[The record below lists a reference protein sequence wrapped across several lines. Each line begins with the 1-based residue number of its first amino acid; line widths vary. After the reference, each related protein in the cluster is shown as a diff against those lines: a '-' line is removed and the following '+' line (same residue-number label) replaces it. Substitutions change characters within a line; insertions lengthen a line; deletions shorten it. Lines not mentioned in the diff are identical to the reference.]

1 MRIFERNGG
10 LLMSIELKAINAV
23 RVLGVDAINRANSG
37 HPGMVL
43 GAAPLAY
50 VLFTKFIN
58 ATPKD
63 SKWINRDRF
72 VLAAGHASM
81 LLYANLHLC
90 GYQISID
97 DLKEFRQVG
106 SITPGHPEFGHTDGV
121 DCTAGPLG
129 QGIAHAVGMALA
141 EKILATKLNH
151 DDLSIIN
158 HYTYA
163 LCGDGDLHEGVTQE
177 AISFAGHQKL
187 EKLIVLYDR
196 NRVTLDGTLDISFS
210 ENVALR
216 FESAGWRVIE
226 AGDANN
232 INAVENAIKEARVL
246 SGKPTLVIADSIIGY
261 GSKNQN
267 TEKVHGSPLGEEDT
281 VQLKEKLDW
290 THEPFTI
297 PNEIYEHYHST
308 FYQRGIKAFRHWKRQ
323 INQYRLRYENDY
335 NKLNNLL
342 LNDFSTVS
350 YPSFSLGYKEAT
362 RSTSNR
368 IIQNVASVSP
378 LIVGGAADVAKSVN
392 TTIKNAS
399 DISSLNASGQN
410 INYGIRE
417 FAMSCIQTGILLH
430 GGLRSFVGSFLI
442 FSDYMKASIRTAAL
456 MKTPSIYVFTHDSV
470 AVGEDGPTHQP
481 IEQLTTLRTIPDTIT
496 LRPANA
502 NETVYAWRYAIENTS
517 GPVFLALSRQNLT
530 VLHESNYKYFL
541 QGGYVAAYEQSPNY
555 ISLICSGSEVELGFE
570 IRDILIKN
578 YEISCRLISMPST
591 NLFDRL
597 GSRMKRNILGNRRD
611 RIVAIEM
618 GSPDLWYKYADHI
631 FGLSRF
637 GESGKGPDVA
647 KYLGFEASRI
657 AQQLA
662 LKFRRLS
669 PKK

>member
-1 MRIFERNGG
+1 
-10 LLMSIELKAINAV
+10 MSMEVKAINAV
-23 RVLGVDAINRANSG
+23 RMLGVDAINRANSG

-50 VLFTKFIN
+50 VLFSKFIN
-58 ATPKD
+58 ATPKE

-90 GYQISID
+90 GYQVSLD
-97 DLKEFRQVG
+97 DLKNFRQVG
-106 SITPGHPEFGHTDGV
+106 SNTPGHPEYGHTDGV

-141 EKILATKLNH
+141 EKILASKLNH

-187 EKLIVLYDR
+187 EKLIILYDR
-196 NRVTLDGTLDISFS
+196 NRITLDGALDLSFS
-210 ENVALR
+210 ENVRLR

-232 INAVENAIKEARVL
+232 IDALESAIKDARTL
-246 SGKPTLVIADSIIGY
+246 SGKPTLVIVDSIIGY

-267 TEKVHGSPLGEEDT
+267 TEKVHGAPLGEEDAL
-281 VQLKEKLDW
+281 QLRSKFQW
-290 THEPFTI
+290 PYEPFVI
-297 PNEIYEHYHST
+297 PNDVYEHYHST
-308 FYQRGIKAFRHWKRQ
+308 FYQRGIKAYRQWKRQ
-323 INQYRLRYENDY
+323 VNQYRIKHEEDY
-335 NKLNNLL
+335 IKLNNLL
-342 LNDFSTVS
+342 INDFSVVS
-350 YPSFSLGYKEAT
+350 YPTFPLGYKEAT

-368 IIQNVASVSP
+368 VIQNIASVSP
-378 LIVGGAADVAKSVN
+378 LVIGGAADVAKSVN

-399 DISSLNASGQN
+399 DISSLDASGQN

-417 FAMSCIQTGILLH
+417 FAMSCIQTGLLLH
-430 GGLRSFVGSFLI
+430 GGLRSFIGSFLI

-481 IEQLTTLRTIPDTIT
+481 IEQLTTLRTIPNTVT
-496 LRPANA
+496 LRPADA
-502 NETVYAWRYAIENTS
+502 NETVHAWRYAIENTA

-530 VLHESNYKYFL
+530 VQHESNYQSFL
-541 QGGYVAAYEQSPNY
+541 QGGYVAAQEQSPNFL
-555 ISLICSGSEVELGFE
+555 SLVCSGSEVELGFE
-570 IRDILIKN
+570 IRNILNEK
-578 YEISCRLISMPST
+578 YQISSRVISMPST

-597 GSRMKRNILGNRRD
+597 GTRAKRNILGNRRD

-618 GSPDLWYKYADHI
+618 GTPDLWYKYADYVY
-631 FGLSRF
+631 GLSRF

-647 KYLGFEASRI
+647 KYLGFEASHI
-657 AQQLA
+657 AQQIA
-662 LKFRRLS
+662 LKFRRLT